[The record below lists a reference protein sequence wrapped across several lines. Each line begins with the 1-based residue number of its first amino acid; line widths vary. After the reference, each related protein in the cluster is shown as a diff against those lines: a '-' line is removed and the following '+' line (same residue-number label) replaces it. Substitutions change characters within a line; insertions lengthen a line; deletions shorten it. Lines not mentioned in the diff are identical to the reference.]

1 MILALYTKLPSD
13 LLLSPYVIKVGDS
26 EIIKLTNLLENCRVQ
41 NDYNIIYVPKE
52 IGSNIFILVDNRW
65 RDINIS
71 VDKFREKEKSYFN
84 YIANK

>member
-1 MILALYTKLPSD
+1 MILALYSKLPSD

-26 EIIKLTNLLENCRVQ
+26 EIEKLDSLLKNCRVQ
-41 NDYNIIYVPKE
+41 DDYNIIYVPLG

-65 RDINIS
+65 RDINVS
-71 VDKFREKEKSYFN
+71 VNKFREKEKSYFN